1 MKHSCV
7 QVYTGDG
14 KGKTTAAMGLAL
26 RAAGGGLCVKVVHF
40 LKGRDSGEVPALE
53 KLGVEVRRVSAGGKF
68 FCAMTEAEKAQLRR
82 DVEALLPVIEG
93 WLGLADV
100 LVLDEALGALHC
112 GVLTIDEALGIM
124 ERRGGTEVI
133 LTGRNA
139 PGEIVERAHL
149 VTEMRAVKHYMDQG
163 VPARK
168 GIEF

>member
-1 MKHSCV
+1 MINSCV
-7 QVYTGDG
+7 HVYTGDG

-26 RAAGGGLCVKVVHF
+26 RATGCGLSVKVVQF

-53 KLGVEVRRVSAGGKF
+53 KLGVEIRRVSAGGKF
-68 FCAMTEAEKAQLRR
+68 FCAMNETEKKQLRR
-82 DVEALLPVIEG
+82 DVTALLPVIES
-93 WLGLADV
+93 WLDNADV

-112 GVLTIDEALGIM
+112 GVLKTDEVLRII

-139 PGEIVERAHL
+139 PGEILEHAQL
-149 VTEMRAVKHYMDQG
+149 VTEMREVKHYMSDG
-163 VPARK
+163 VPARR